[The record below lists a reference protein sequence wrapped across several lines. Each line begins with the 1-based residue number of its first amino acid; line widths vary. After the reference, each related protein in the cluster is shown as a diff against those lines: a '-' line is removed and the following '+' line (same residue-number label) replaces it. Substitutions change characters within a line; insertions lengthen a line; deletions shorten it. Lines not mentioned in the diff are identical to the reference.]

1 MAQAIE
7 GHRVSQAFTVDS
19 GSGTLQGGAGKSPE
33 ELWLS
38 SNLSTERSLAGRGAP
53 KLEEDFQ
60 GGPKAILRTWHLRFG
75 RPVDVE
81 SRD

>member
-1 MAQAIE
+1 MVE
-7 GHRVSQAFTVDS
+7 LKPEHG
-19 GSGTLQGGAGKSPE
+19 E
-33 ELWLS
+33 ELS
-38 SNLSTERSLAGRGAP
+38 RERT
-53 KLEEDFQ
+53 FQ